1 MINSTVAWL
10 RFFQRY
16 TKFSVLDHP
25 NPSAKSTPY
34 GSIFYAFHL
43 AGALV
48 NRLVSGP
55 CLFSNALLCPDL
67 WATVYTAAAAVFVF
81 LFFPYRQRE
90 TYGFHILAHRKIGE
104 GEGRDA

>member
-1 MINSTVAWL
+1 M
-10 RFFQRY
+10 
-16 TKFSVLDHP
+16 FSVLDHP
-25 NPSAKSTPY
+25 NPSAKSSPY

-81 LFFPYRQRE
+81 LFSFSFFFFATGNAKRFTAS
-90 TYGFHILAHRKIGE
+90 TYWRTEKLGKGKVGMHEFVLKII
-104 GEGRDA
+104 

>member
-1 MINSTVAWL
+1 M
-10 RFFQRY
+10 
-16 TKFSVLDHP
+16 FSVLDHP
-25 NPSAKSTPY
+25 NPSAKSSPY

-81 LFFPYRQRE
+81 LFSFSFFFLLQATLNDLRLP
-90 TYGFHILAHRKIGE
+90 HIGE
-104 GEGRDA
+104 QKNWGRGR

>member
-1 MINSTVAWL
+1 M
-10 RFFQRY
+10 
-16 TKFSVLDHP
+16 FSVLDHP
-25 NPSAKSTPY
+25 NPSAKSSPY

-67 WATVYTAAAAVFVF
+67 WATVSTAAAAVLVF
-81 LFFPYRQRE
+81 LFLFFFPTGNAKRFTAS
-90 TYGFHILAHRKIGE
+90 TYWRTEKIGE

>member
-1 MINSTVAWL
+1 M
-10 RFFQRY
+10 
-16 TKFSVLDHP
+16 FSVLDHP
-25 NPSAKSTPY
+25 NPSAKSSPY

-81 LFFPYRQRE
+81 LFLFFFPTGNAKRFTAS
-90 TYGFHILAHRKIGE
+90 TYWRTEKLGKGKVGMHEFVLKII
-104 GEGRDA
+104 

>member
-1 MINSTVAWL
+1 M
-10 RFFQRY
+10 
-16 TKFSVLDHP
+16 FSVLDHP
-25 NPSAKSTPY
+25 NPSAKSSPY

-81 LFFPYRQRE
+81 LFLFPTGNAKRFTAS
-90 TYGFHILAHRKIGE
+90 TYWRTEKLGKGKVGMHEFVLKII
-104 GEGRDA
+104 